1 MFNWL
6 WNTIYGSGRRIANNI
21 LNLIHEVVN
30 GLMGALGAIYGA
42 LWAAWWDML
51 WAASALVGIVEWF
64 CRPVMYAIWSIN
76 REITDFIYP
85 IMAGLRRRITDGLA
99 KLETTVAGWVKD
111 AITTATNAVN
121 GLLSWVVRNVY
132 TPVKAWVDD
141 LYRKMS
147 AWAWTAYYYI
157 THPDALARVIFW
169 ALWAVFQ
176 QNAWAVAEITG
187 EWLLRLVLANFVR
200 SVRLVETIVADVL

>member
-6 WNTIYGSGRRIANNI
+6 WNTIYGSGQRIANSI

-42 LWAAWWDML
+42 LWGAWWDML

-64 CRPVMYAIWSIN
+64 CRPVMYAIWDIN
-76 REITDFIYP
+76 REIADYLYP
-85 IMAGLRRRITDGLA
+85 IINGLKRRIINGLA
-99 KLETTVAGWVKD
+99 ALETKVAGWVKE
-111 AITTATNAVN
+111 AVTSATNAVN
-121 GLLSWVVRNVY
+121 WLLSWVVRNVW

-147 AWAWTAYYYI
+147 AWAYTAYFYV

-169 ALWAVFQ
+169 ALWGVFTE
-176 QNAWAVAEITG
+176 NAWAVGEVLG
-187 EWLLRLVLANFVR
+187 EWFLRLVLANVVR
-200 SVRLVETIVADVL
+200 SARLVETIIADVL